1 MLKPLLGM
9 AAAGVVTLLL
19 WKMLALFILPLL
31 GVALAA
37 VFVVFKVV
45 FIAGS
50 ILLAIWIFRRMS
62 RSEASA

>member
-1 MLKPLLGM
+1 MLKPLLGA
-9 AAAGVVTLLL
+9 AAAGIVTVLL
-19 WKMLALFILPLL
+19 WKILALFILPLV

-37 VFVVFKVV
+37 VFVVLKVV

>member
-1 MLKPLLGM
+1 MLKPLFGL
-9 AAAGVVTLLL
+9 AAAGVVTMLL
-19 WKMLALFILPLL
+19 WKVIALFLLPLF

-37 VFVVFKVV
+37 VFMVVKIV

-50 ILLAIWIFRRMS
+50 ILLAIWIYRRMT